1 MSEIGFKVS
10 EAKERFFDGALIERA
25 TDRAELNALF
35 KSANTIKLSAQ
46 RSMRKARQRRISEL
60 TADELK
66 YYRWQMSRYKKGERR
81 TKPLR
86 GYVASRP
93 GEPPRRRIGYL
104 RQFLFSVY
112 VPETHSAIAGPARL
126 ASKKRTGTAAT
137 VPGTLEKGGSGLIGK
152 KTVKIAP
159 RPYMRPALAVERDKA
174 AKRWEN
180 SIKKG

>member
-1 MSEIGFKVS
+1 MSDIGFKVS

-35 KSANTIKLSAQ
+35 KSANTIKLTAQ

-81 TKPLR
+81 TKPVR
-86 GYVASRP
+86 GWVASKP
-93 GEPPRRRIGYL
+93 GEAPRRRIGYL
-104 RQFLFSVY
+104 REFLFSVF

-126 ASKKRTGTAAT
+126 ASKKRTAAGT
-137 VPGTLEKGGSGLIGK
+137 VPGTLEKGGTGLIGTK
-152 KTVKIAP
+152 KVTIAP
-159 RPYMRPALAVERDKA
+159 RPYMRPALAIERDKA

-180 SIKKG
+180 TIKKG